1 MGKHAQS
8 IDSSVLRRI
17 RAKGRGSVVSAGDL
31 LDLGSRSAVTQ
42 ALSRN
47 VRRGV
52 LRKVGRGLYELPPS
66 PGEFGML
73 PPSVGRVADALARRD
88 GVRIQPSGAHAAN
101 LLGLSAQVPVR
112 AMFVTDGRARTVTI
126 GKRQVVFKRVP
137 ARRMAAAGRMSGTV
151 MHALL
156 WLGKKGVNDGVV
168 QILRRRLGEEQKRQ
182 LLKDLRYAPTWVAEV
197 MRKVAVDP

>member
-1 MGKHAQS
+1 
-8 IDSSVLRRI
+8 
-17 RAKGRGSVVSAGDL
+17 
-31 LDLGSRSAVTQ
+31 
-42 ALSRN
+42 
-47 VRRGV
+47 
-52 LRKVGRGLYELPPS
+52 
-66 PGEFGML
+66 ML